1 MTGVVWAAVAGIGFG
16 LFQSVNRAAL
26 RGMDAYASTFLQVL
40 VSAAILVVV
49 SLALGDPG
57 RLAAAPLSAW
67 WRFAAAGLV
76 HFSVGWTL
84 LNLSQQRLGAART
97 SPLLATVPL
106 FGVVVAALTLR
117 EVPSSLELAGVAL
130 MVGGVYAMEVDR
142 LRRAHRMEEPAAAGG
157 PRSSSGAGS
166 QGGSG
171 AGSRSSSPAVVWTA
185 SLFGLGTALCWAVSP
200 ILIRQGLRDLPSP
213 LLGVTVGMVAA
224 ALAYGLTLPL
234 RGRLA
239 RWSSIGA
246 APRSP
251 GVTGCGDGAHR
262 GYLTGALGLRFTR
275 EALAW
280 KLAAGVLV
288 AVSTWA
294 RWYSVALVPVAVVLA
309 LGLLSVPTV
318 MAVAPALVG
327 RRAERVTAPVL
338 AGSALVVAGAL
349 VIGAAA

>member
-26 RGMDAYASTFLQVL
+26 RGMDAYASTFLQLL
-40 VSAAILVVV
+40 VSALILAAA
-49 SLALGDPG
+49 SLAAGDLG
-57 RLAAAPLSAW
+57 RLADAPASAW
-67 WRFAAAGLV
+67 WSFAAAGLL

-106 FGVVVAALTLR
+106 FGVGIAAVTLQ
-117 EVPSSLELAGVAL
+117 EVPSGLALAGVAL
-130 MVGGVYAMEVDR
+130 MVGGVYAVELDR
-142 LRRAHRMEEPAAAGG
+142 ID
-157 PRSSSGAGS
+157 
-166 QGGSG
+166 
-171 AGSRSSSPAVVWTA
+171 GSRNPGPGQGVAWTA

-200 ILIRQGLRDLPSP
+200 ILIRQGLRELPSP

-224 ALAYGLTLPL
+224 TLAYGLTLPL
-234 RGRLA
+234 RGR
-239 RWSSIGA
+239 R
-246 APRSP
+246 
-251 GVTGCGDGAHR
+251 
-262 GYLTGALGLRFTR
+262 GLRFTR

-288 AVSTWA
+288 AVSTWT
-294 RWYSVALVPVAVVLA
+294 RWYAVALVPVAVVLA

-327 RRAERVTAPVL
+327 RRAEPITAPVL
-338 AGSALVVAGAL
+338 AGAAMVVAGAL
-349 VIGAAA
+349 VIGAGS